1 MIRPIIAAHQTMDDH
16 RKHPRH
22 PLHLKVILHLPG
34 ADAKILHGETYD
46 VSLDGAAIHTEHN
59 VFTGEEFL
67 VELLLPP
74 EITGKA
80 PQSLKIHARMVYT
93 LYSST
98 HYCFRSGLFFRK
110 FQGNSLALLETKLN
124 QHPKLT
130 G

>member
-1 MIRPIIAAHQTMDDH
+1 MDDQ
-16 RKHPRH
+16 RKHPRY
-22 PLHLKVILHLPG
+22 PLHLKAILHLPG
-34 ADAKILHGETYD
+34 EGAHVLRGQTYD

-59 VFTGEEFL
+59 IFTSEELL

-74 EITGKA
+74 ETTGKA
-80 PQSLKIHARMVYT
+80 PQSLKIHAQMVYT

-98 HYCFRSGLFFRK
+98 HYCFRSGLYFRK
-110 FQGNSLALLETKLN
+110 FQGNARSLLETKLN